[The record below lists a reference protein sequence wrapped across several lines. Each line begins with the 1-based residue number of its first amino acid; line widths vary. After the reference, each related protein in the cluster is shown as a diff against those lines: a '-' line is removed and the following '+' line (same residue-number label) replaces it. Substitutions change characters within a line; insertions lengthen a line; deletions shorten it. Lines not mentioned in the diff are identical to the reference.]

1 MMRVTSI
8 IIVDRL
14 NTCEKG
20 GNIRG
25 GCFYLFMLCLLMRP
39 PPLLLGSSGV
49 VVCTS
54 WSRLTY
60 VPTKYPQPT
69 FSPPKKKFYPD
80 LMSGQARIHS
90 LFSQGSAQYFFPPS
104 LFSAQSSAP
113 SKGSAFTEIVRRRE
127 ILLCSD
133 LPLPQRASAPPEI
146 VGFLLASC
154 YQRPSLRVQSHRR
167 IRAIGLT
174 ERTHIPSVSVI
185 PKCVSKLQ
193 RFLDFQAS
201 AVTIPSRPSPAPSSK
216 ENARELLC
224 RIK

>member
-14 NTCEKG
+14 TPCEKG

-69 FSPPKKKFYPD
+69 FSPPKKKLYPD
-80 LMSGQARIHS
+80 LMSEQARIHS
-90 LFSQGSAQYFFPPS
+90 LFSQGSAPYFFPPS
-104 LFSAQSSAP
+104 LFSAQSSTP

-154 YQRPSLRVQSHRR
+154 YQK
-167 IRAIGLT
+167 T
-174 ERTHIPSVSVI
+174 
-185 PKCVSKLQ
+185 
-193 RFLDFQAS
+193 FLAS
-201 AVTIPSRPSPAPSSK
+201 AISSSDTSHWP
-216 ENARELLC
+216 NRAYSCSLSFGDT
-224 RIK
+224 